1 MKKSVTNGRDSFDSI
16 LPDYGRKKLLTC
28 ADSIRELA
36 DTFRGTEQDVIS
48 EQYKETEDRRDFL
61 WQKKLSENKIFDV

>member
-1 MKKSVTNGRDSFDSI
+1 MKKNVTDGRDSFDSI

-36 DTFRGTEQDVIS
+36 DTFRGAEVERTIEKYQ
-48 EQYKETEDRRDFL
+48 EAEDRR
-61 WQKKLSENKIFDV
+61 EYI